1 MATAGSRPGRHD
13 GATDGKESYYSSS
26 YYRWLPDWVVHRTL
40 QRSGLSWRI
49 ESASSA
55 TVCPSRIRLS
65 GTLQSN
71 FCAAFSDYSYCC
83 VCSSNLEPTC
93 PLESSP

>member
-40 QRSGLSWRI
+40 QRSGLSWRF

-65 GTLQSN
+65 GTLQSHLYS
-71 FCAAFSDYSYCC
+71 ALSDYFDCSIR
-83 VCSSNLEPTC
+83 SSNIEPIST
-93 PLESSP
+93 LESSP